1 MESKDESGNAAK
13 LLAVVLQIPKGSV
26 GTYGQIAKLAGLSR
40 NARQVGTVL
49 NRLPEDSDVPWHRV
63 VNAQGKISDRGDGV
77 FAGLQRQMLESEG
90 IEFDDDSKL
99 NLSVHQWRECD

>member
-1 MESKDESGNAAK
+1 
-13 LLAVVLQIPKGSV
+13 
-26 GTYGQIAKLAGLSR
+26 
-40 NARQVGTVL
+40 VL